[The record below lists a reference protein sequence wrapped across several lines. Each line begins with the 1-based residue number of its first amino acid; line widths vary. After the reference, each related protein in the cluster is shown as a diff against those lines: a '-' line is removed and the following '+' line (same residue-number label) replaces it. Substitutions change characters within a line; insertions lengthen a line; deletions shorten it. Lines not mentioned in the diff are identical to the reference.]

1 VQNSRIYFVTFGSR
15 VRDDKDDRNMNSLEK
30 GRTAFES
37 GAWSESYRMLSAAD
51 TQAPLDPADLERLAM
66 AAYLIG
72 EDTATLQ
79 ALTRA
84 HAGFLER
91 GDPISAARSAIW
103 LAFTLFDKSRQRA
116 QAAGWLARAQRLLDD
131 VKDPCVEAGWLLCG
145 SARQRVAAGDL
156 ASAHASFT
164 QAAEIGARFGDRDL
178 TALARHGQ
186 GRTLVAMNDTTAGLA
201 LLDEVMVAV
210 TGGEIAPIV
219 AGAVYC
225 SVITACHD
233 LFDLRRAQE
242 WTTALEGWCAAHPD
256 VVPFRGYCLIHRSEL
271 MRLHG
276 AWQSAFSEAQRA
288 CERLTDP
295 PAQPEAGAAYYQIAE
310 LHRLRGEVAKAE
322 EAYRLASQAGRN
334 PHPGLALLRLSQGQL
349 DAAKAAIRLALQEP
363 RDRRA
368 RVLLLWAGVEIMLAD
383 NDVAGAGAACDELAR
398 IAEQLEVPFPR
409 AVSAH
414 AQGSVAL
421 AEGQPFPALE
431 HLRAAR
437 AAWRELDAPFELAQS
452 RVQIGLAYRQLGDD
466 DGAQLELEAA
476 QETFEKLGAVPA
488 AARVALLT
496 TRTSP
501 RAGAGLTGREIE
513 VLRLVATGAKNRA
526 IAVRLRISEKTV
538 ARHVSNIFTKLDL
551 SSRAAATAYAYE
563 HKLI

>member
-1 VQNSRIYFVTFGSR
+1 
-15 VRDDKDDRNMNSLEK
+15 
-30 GRTAFES
+30 
-37 GAWSESYRMLSAAD
+37 
-51 TQAPLDPADLERLAM
+51 
-66 AAYLIG
+66 
-72 EDTATLQ
+72 
-79 ALTRA
+79 
-84 HAGFLER
+84 
-91 GDPISAARSAIW
+91 
-103 LAFTLFDKSRQRA
+103 
-116 QAAGWLARAQRLLDD
+116 
-131 VKDPCVEAGWLLCG
+131 VEEGWLLCG

-156 ASAHASFT
+156 AAAQAAFA
-164 QAAEIGARFGDRDL
+164 QAAEIGDRFGDRDL

-186 GRTLVAMNDTTAGLA
+186 GRTLLAMNDTAAGLT

-210 TGGEIAPIV
+210 AGGEVAPIV
-219 AGAVYC
+219 TGAVYC

-310 LHRLRGEVAKAE
+310 LHRLRGEFAKAE
-322 EAYRLASQAGRN
+322 DAYRLTSQAGHN

-349 DAAKAAIRLALQEP
+349 DAATAAVRLALQEA

-368 RVLLLWAGVEIMLAD
+368 RVLLLRAGVEIMLAD
-383 NDVAGAGAACDELAR
+383 NDVAGAAAACDELVR
-398 IAEQLEVPFPR
+398 VAEELGVPFPR
-409 AVSAH
+409 AVSSH
-414 AQGSVAL
+414 ARGAVAL

-431 HLRAAR
+431 CLRAAC
-437 AAWRELDAPFELAQS
+437 AAWQELDAPYELAQS
-452 RVQIGLAYRQLGDD
+452 RVLIGLAYRLLGDD

-476 QETFEKLGAVPA
+476 QETFEKLGAAPA
-488 AARVALLT
+488 AARVAALT
-496 TRTSP
+496 AQASP
-501 RAGAGLTGREIE
+501 KAGMGLTGREIE
-513 VLRLVATGAKNRA
+513 VLRLVATGAKNKS
-526 IAVRLRISEKTV
+526 IAGRLRISEKTV

-551 SSRAAATAYAYE
+551 PSRAAATAYAYK
-563 HKLI
+563 HKLL